1 MRSDFIGD
9 CMRYPGLP
17 EAVNEGQYL
26 VPRMTRDG
34 LRLGD
39 HRSGRGRRRSEIAPR
54 LVLRL
59 LNDVGDNQDELPLVQ
74 HVLMRTWD
82 HWSRHSAP
90 GTPIDLANYE
100 AVGT

>member
-1 MRSDFIGD
+1 
-9 CMRYPGLP
+9 
-17 EAVNEGQYL
+17 
-26 VPRMTRDG
+26 MTVAG
-34 LRLGD
+34 E
-39 HRSGRGRRRSEIAPR
+39 EIAPR

-82 HWSRHSAP
+82 HWSRHGQH

-100 AVGT
+100 AVGTFKNALSIHAEEAYEETGSDRGSATPNASSVR